1 MHKRLIDARN
11 QILAHS
17 DLTVM
22 EAKLHVANISVG
34 QRAFIVQNV
43 IHGAMELT
51 NIDSIID
58 LIEQT
63 LVPMYAETERLEK
76 QLPLTMG
83 AV

>member
-1 MHKRLIDARN
+1 
-11 QILAHS
+11 
-17 DLTVM
+17 M
-22 EAKLHVANISVG
+22 EARLHVANISVG

-43 IHGAMELT
+43 IHGAMELS

-58 LIEQT
+58 PIEQT
-63 LVPMYAETERLEK
+63 LVTMYTERDRLEK